1 MYKEERL
8 TIRQLQEILKQ
19 YEPDAPVFWQIYT
32 HTEAAL
38 PEEDFG
44 AVASS
49 LMNDQEFLEDLHE
62 LITERAYDIH
72 TQLKEGN
79 QN

>member
-8 TIRQLQEILKQ
+8 TIRELQKILND

-38 PEEDFG
+38 PKEDFG

-49 LMNDQEFLEDLHE
+49 LMNDQRFLEDLHE

-72 TQLKEGN
+72 TQQKEGN
-79 QN
+79 